1 MSQLIN
7 LALKD
12 ISDNLV
18 RSSSSQYQV
27 KHYFDSNLRELQE
40 ECITL
45 NNVIAMLKENA
56 TDNSNVLDKLQKV
69 VEVNRVIYT
78 ETIKTASQLNIA
90 IDSINRAST
99 WITAL
104 EVELKT

>member
-45 NNVIAMLKENA
+45 NNVIAMLK
-56 TDNSNVLDKLQKV
+56 
-69 VEVNRVIYT
+69 
-78 ETIKTASQLNIA
+78 
-90 IDSINRAST
+90 
-99 WITAL
+99 
-104 EVELKT
+104 